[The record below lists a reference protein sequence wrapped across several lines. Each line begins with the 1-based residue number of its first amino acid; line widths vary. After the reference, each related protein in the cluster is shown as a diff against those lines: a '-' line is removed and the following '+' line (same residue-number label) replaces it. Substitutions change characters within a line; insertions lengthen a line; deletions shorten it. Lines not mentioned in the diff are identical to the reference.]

1 MADIPYQGFVGGTY
15 GGTSRHLSAEQ
26 CINLY
31 SEPTS
36 SAAITPKSALAL
48 RHTPGLKRFATAG
61 HGPIRGAFF
70 EPGTERLFVV
80 SGGDVYEITIDGV
93 PTKMGSVS
101 RGVPPRAPMVCCCT
115 PWSTPKLSPHAMPIE
130 PMRFCSDTSF
140 EGLNCVA

>member
-31 SEPTS
+31 PEPTS

-80 SGGDVYEITIDGV
+80 SGGEVYEITIDGV
-93 PTKMGSVS
+93 PTKLGSVS
-101 RGVPPRAPMVCCCT
+101 QGRLPVTWASNGVGGQQVMLTAGGLGVYTLFIRSTQKRMV
-115 PWSTPKLSPHAMPIE
+115 L
-130 PMRFCSDTSF
+130 
-140 EGLNCVA
+140 